1 MANAQEKGNFEVGF
15 NAGFNGSLVS
25 DENNSS
31 DSRSGFNVGVS
42 GEYYFSRS
50 WGIKAKVI
58 YDQKGYDNSIIT
70 ITDYANGTVNYSTN
84 YNLNYITVPVM
95 ANWHFGSKK
104 NWYLNFGPY
113 VGFLVNA
120 KESRFDFDVKN
131 AFETTDVG
139 LAYGIG
145 VKIPVSEYLKIFIE
159 FDGQGGFTNI
169 FKDPYFDNTTNSRG
183 ALNVGLNFM
192 F

>member
-1 MANAQEKGNFEVGF
+1 MEMEQ
-15 NAGFNGSLVS
+15 L
-25 DENNSS
+25 
-31 DSRSGFNVGVS
+31 
-42 GEYYFSRS
+42 
-50 WGIKAKVI
+50 II
-58 YDQKGYDNSIIT
+58 LLIIT
-70 ITDYANGTVNYSTN
+70 LIILPYPLWLIGILGV
-84 YNLNYITVPVM
+84 
-95 ANWHFGSKK
+95 KK

-192 F
+192 L